1 MNVMTQEDTAVVKK
15 KGSAKKVLRWLL
27 IPMLLI
33 LALIGGMVAGYVVV
47 GGQDI
52 GSAFD
57 YRTWK
62 HIFDLVFAP

>member
-1 MNVMTQEDTAVVKK
+1 MTQEKTVEKKKKK
-15 KGSAKKVLRWLL
+15 KGSAKKVLRRLL
-27 IPMLLI
+27 IPLL
-33 LALIGGMVAGYVVV
+33 LLVALISGMLIGYVVV

-62 HIFDLVFAP
+62 HIWDLVFAP